1 MATTTGFVQRLTLLQ
16 AGHIACTW
24 VGPSPASTELLTVAL
39 LSTDSEETMRHKRGL
54 VSLLS
59 EAQIS
64 RRQVD
69 ILHPDDS
76 AAIDQISFT
85 PAEDSAPIQVD
96 AIEVTQG
103 IQDLAQSIPLL
114 AGKRTV
120 VRVYLS
126 LPVGPAMTVQG
137 EIAIRTGPLD
147 VPFLIPSENV
157 VVLQPAEAGD
167 LPVKREDVDRSLNF
181 VLPATQEGPLSLEI
195 ASVTDTVAA
204 TDVAFSGDRRPA
216 VWFHASAPLR
226 LRVIGFRYAQDGVT
240 HTPTPL
246 DFALLQSWMGRAYP
260 AGTQFVT
267 TTITDATAAVPF
279 GCGDINAQVAAMR
292 TLDMD
297 AGGDERTHYYGLV
310 SDGGFFMRG
319 CAGVPADPSPDA
331 VGSGPTGPG
340 TWGWDTDGS
349 YGDWYG
355 GHELGHTYG
364 RKHPGFCGESQSDLD
379 NYPFENGQLAN
390 GNDSFIGFDVGD
402 PANGIAMRALP
413 GTQWH
418 DVMTYCS
425 RQWLSAYTY
434 LGVRRR
440 LADEDAL
447 GPTGAPGPVPGPGVG
462 AGAFGSG
469 RADAR
474 FPQAAPRARD
484 TEALPVAEGA
494 KRPVWLSVVGT
505 ANLTRRSGAIRYVN
519 PLERSRGAKD
529 VGRDAVLRVSD
540 AAGKVLGDH
549 PVAVRLD
556 SEIMPGEEIRG
567 IIDAVIEVDSTA
579 RLVELLIGEEVVDRH
594 RIGGGAPHM
603 RALRAEAVPL
613 GMRVEG
619 EAAEAEGL
627 TYTVQ
632 VSVDDGRTWQTVA
645 IGLKTPSTEVDRSQF
660 PPGQPL
666 KVRVIATNGLERSV
680 VMTDAG
686 RN

>member
-1 MATTTGFVQRLTLLQ
+1 M
-16 AGHIACTW
+16 
-24 VGPSPASTELLTVAL
+24 
-39 LSTDSEETMRHKRGL
+39 
-54 VSLLS
+54 
-59 EAQIS
+59 
-64 RRQVD
+64 
-69 ILHPDDS
+69 
-76 AAIDQISFT
+76 
-85 PAEDSAPIQVD
+85 
-96 AIEVTQG
+96 
-103 IQDLAQSIPLL
+103 
-114 AGKRTV
+114 
-120 VRVYLS
+120 
-126 LPVGPAMTVQG
+126 
-137 EIAIRTGPLD
+137 RTGPLD

-157 VVLQPAEAGD
+157 VVLQPAEAGN

-195 ASVTDTVAA
+195 ASITDTVANA
-204 TDVAFSGDRRPA
+204 DVTFSGDRRPG

-226 LRVIGFRYAQDGVT
+226 LRVIGFRYAQGGVT

-246 DFALLQSWMGRAYP
+246 DFALLQSWMARAYP

-267 TTITDATAAVPF
+267 TTITDATAAVEF
-279 GCGDINAQVAAMR
+279 SCGDINAQVAAMR

-319 CAGVPADPSPDA
+319 CAGVPAQPSPDA

-364 RKHPGFCGESQSDLD
+364 RRHPGFCGESQSDLD

-434 LGVRRR
+434 LGIRRR

-447 GPTGAPGPVPGPGVG
+447 GPTGAPGAAPGPG
-462 AGAFGSG
+462 AAPAFGSG

-474 FPQAAPRARD
+474 FPQTAPRAREP
-484 TEALPVAEGA
+484 EAGGAGQEAE
-494 KRPVWLSVVGT
+494 RLVSLSVVGT

-519 PLERSRGAKD
+519 PLERPRGAKD
-529 VGRDAVLRVSD
+529 VGHDAVLRVSD
-540 AAGKVLGDH
+540 GAGKALGDY

-556 SEIMPGEEIRG
+556 SEIMPGEKIQG
-567 IIDAVIEVDSTA
+567 IIDAVIEVASTA
-579 RLVELLIGEEVVDRH
+579 RLIELLIGEEVVDRH
-594 RIGGGAPHM
+594 RIGGGAPRM
-603 RALRAEAVPL
+603 RALRAEAVPH

-619 EAAEAEGL
+619 EAAEAEEL

-632 VSVDDGRTWQTVA
+632 VSIDDGRTWQTVA
-645 IGLKTPSTEVDRSQF
+645 VGLKTPSTDVDRSQF
-660 PPGQPL
+660 PPGQAL